1 MKSLFV
7 ILLGIVLVSGTNRIT
22 KDFRIAG
29 INITDTLTPTPA
41 QTNGM
46 IGQERLGV
54 TLSAAAATAPAAP
67 FASWNFATASYG
79 DIPEGWSDL
88 LYRKPSRNWMV
99 DANGFLRHVLKNRNN
114 RLAYDPFSNSFLE
127 SPTTETRPG
136 LIAAVADNMPR
147 NLRVTTKFKK
157 TEDNGVFFS
166 IAGRI
171 RDKSNFYVVMLA
183 GNEKLTIAKV
193 KNDELIPLTELVLL
207 RRYYY
212 PEVWELTASFQDDL
226 ITGMLYDDKG
236 KLVARA
242 DARDGEWPAGNCGL
256 YCTDY
261 ASAGSFHISVPVSE
275 GTIAPIKKS
284 EVHNPVYGSYGLIRP
299 VETPD
304 EIPTSFA
311 AAAAEYDIVVSGG
324 GTAGWAAAVQA
335 ARMGRSVL
343 LIEETD
349 WIGGQMSAAGV
360 TSMDESG
367 PLIRER
373 GIYREFHESMVNYYY
388 GMDKCPFVAYFWGKN
403 AQNQQEGGYE
413 PRVSRNMLYGFIQ
426 DARKRG
432 TLNGKKGKLDLLLRT
447 KVTALTKKGN
457 QVTGAEL
464 EQWNETG
471 SLKKKVNCRILVDA
485 TEYGDVIPL
494 TGEPYRVGNTKSDAP
509 DMNGKV
515 QDHTFLAVIRE
526 YPEGVP
532 EHLKIKVKPPKYEQ
546 YSKGYRS
553 RLISGDWVLHRGARS
568 YRADIAWRG
577 MADSRSPLI
586 GKNSQLRHTLTGLN
600 GGNDYPVSVATI
612 EQPAQRLI
620 DEADGI
626 YRTLAKIYY
635 LQNELGVPWSVAE
648 DQGYNTAYNREM
660 MKRRG
665 IPEDLQHIT
674 MHMAQIPYVRES
686 RRMEG
691 MVMIVS
697 DDMDRWEKAKH
708 VPTSVAVGDYFMDL
722 HGTKEYYEKDLDNAN
737 FARMGGPFQLPFEAF
752 IPRRLDGFLPA
763 EKNFSQS
770 RLVNGSTRLQPITM
784 LTGQATG
791 TIAAVAIAKN
801 VQPRQLSP
809 ITVQLALLD
818 EGSSLATRWYR
829 DIEWGTELW
838 KATQLLSLYK
848 VMDKK
853 GELEYWDG
861 MEFEAK
867 GNWNGKAL
875 LTAAAAD
882 TALHKLAAVLGY
894 NTKAAGKASGGMTTL
909 SFAAVQAIAKK
920 INPAF
925 GSLLNA
931 SYYKDEKALTDEQFA
946 LICFELFKSKK

>member
-1 MKSLFV
+1 MRSIFLV
-7 ILLGIVLVSGTNRIT
+7 VLGIVLLSGTGRNDNGFYIT
-22 KDFRIAG
+22 G
-29 INITDTLTPTPA
+29 IKITDTLEPAPA
-41 QTNGM
+41 QTNGR
-46 IGQERLGV
+46 IVQERLKV
-54 TLSAAAATAPAAP
+54 KLAATAATSPAAP
-67 FASWNFATASYG
+67 FASWSFANVSYG

-114 RLAYDPFSNSFLE
+114 RLAYEPFSNSFLE

-136 LIAAVADNMPR
+136 LVAAMADNMPA

-166 IAGRI
+166 VAGRI
-171 RDKSNFYVVMLA
+171 QNKSNFYVVMIT
-183 GNEKLTIAKV
+183 GNEKLTIAKL
-193 KNDELIPLTELVLL
+193 KNNELIPLTELVLL

-226 ITGMLYDDKG
+226 ITGMVYDAKG
-236 KLVARA
+236 KLIARA
-242 DARDGEWPAGNCGL
+242 DARDGEWATGKCGL

-261 ASAGSFHISVPVSE
+261 ASAASFNISVPVSE
-275 GTIAPIKKS
+275 GNIAPIKKS
-284 EVHNPVYGSYGLIRP
+284 KTASTVYGTYGLIKP
-299 VETPD
+299 VENPD
-304 EIPTSFA
+304 AVPTSFDA
-311 AAAAEYDIVVSGG
+311 TATTYDIVISGA

-343 LIEETD
+343 LLEETD
-349 WIGGQMSAAGV
+349 WIGGQMSSAGV

-388 GMDKCPFVAYFWGKN
+388 GMDKCPFMAYFWGRN
-403 AQNQQEGGYE
+403 SQNQQEGGYE

-426 DARKRG
+426 DARK
-432 TLNGKKGKLDLLLRT
+432 KGKLDLLLRT
-447 KVTALTKKGN
+447 KVTGLTKKGN
-457 QVTGAEL
+457 QVTGADL

-471 SLKKKVNCRILVDA
+471 SLKKKVNCGILVDA

-494 TGEPYRVGNTKSDAP
+494 TGEPYRVGNTKSEAP
-509 DMNGKV
+509 DMKGKV

-532 EHLKIKVKPPKYEQ
+532 EHLKIKEKPPKYDQ
-546 YSKGYRS
+546 YSKAYSS

-568 YRADIAWRG
+568 YRAELAWRG
-577 MADSRSPLI
+577 MADTKSPLT

-612 EQPAQRLI
+612 EQPEQRLI

-648 DQGYNTAYNREM
+648 DQGWNTAYNREM

-665 IPEDLQHIT
+665 IPENLQHIT
-674 MHMAQIPYVRES
+674 KHMAQIPYVRES

-691 MVMIVS
+691 VVMVVAA
-697 DDMDRWEKAKH
+697 DVDRWEKAKH
-708 VPTSVAVGDYFMDL
+708 VPTSVSVGDYFMDL
-722 HGTKEYYEKDLDNAN
+722 HGTKEYYERDLDNAN
-737 FARMGGPFQLPFEAF
+737 FAKMGGPFQVPFEAF
-752 IPRRLDGFLPA
+752 IPRNLDGFLPA

-770 RLVNGSTRLQPITM
+770 RLVNGATRLQPITM
-784 LTGQATG
+784 ITGQAVG
-791 TIAAVAIAKN
+791 TIAAVAIAKK
-801 VQPRQLSP
+801 VQPRKLSP
-809 ITVQLALLD
+809 ITVQLVLL
-818 EGSSLATRWYR
+818 EAGSSLIPRWYR

-838 KATQLLSLYK
+838 KATQMCSLYK

-867 GNWNGKAL
+867 GNWNRQAP
-875 LTAAAAD
+875 LTATAAD
-882 TALHKLAAVLGY
+882 TALRTLATVLGY
-894 NTKAAGKASGGMTTL
+894 NAKAIGKVSNST
-909 SFAAVQAIAKK
+909 AAVSFTDVQSMARK
-920 INPAF
+920 INATF
-925 GSLLNA
+925 GSLLNT
-931 SYYKDEKALTDEQFA
+931 SRYKGEKALTDEQFA